1 MSGNGK
7 KGSQQRNRLRTA
19 AILLVAIAA
28 ALIAALTML
37 PPRRTLEVST
47 GTVPAR
53 SVPPEAL
60 AERRRSAPAPA
71 EEPGSREHPGGPGQ
85 PGGPEHPGA
94 RPERPRREAS
104 IAVVIDDVGYNLD
117 TLTEFLEL
125 PGPLTFAVLPQ
136 LQYTREAARLIRAAG
151 KELILHLPMEAVNG
165 DDPGPG
171 AILSSYSDAEIR
183 RLLEENFADLE
194 GAVGANNHMGS
205 KATAD
210 PRVMAVVM
218 DYLKQ
223 SGRFYLDSRTTPA
236 SRAAFAAREAGVD
249 FLERDVFIDND
260 TDGQSMRVAID
271 KGVELAQLD
280 GQAVL
285 IGHVKNSEMVGV
297 LQEILAD
304 AAARK
309 IRLVSLSELA
319 QEKGRPE

>member
-71 EEPGSREHPGGPGQ
+71 EEPGSR
-85 PGGPEHPGA
+85 EHPGA

-210 PRVMAVVM
+210 RRVMAVVM

-304 AAARK
+304 AAAQK

-319 QEKGRPE
+319 REKGRPE